1 MSGFESL
8 PGAENAAV
16 ATAEVRA
23 SEVAFSGN
31 PWSDETAL
39 KVVIQDV
46 QIAEAFRQSKR
57 QSIQWENADVLF
69 RGTVKSQ
76 PWPGTDVPMSN
87 LSMPVVL
94 ETVEK
99 LMPAVFMAFFSDRQ
113 PFLLIPLGKTTG
125 PEARVQEKLLM
136 WAIKLSNFKEEI
148 RLCLKSWL
156 LYGFCSARWG
166 WKTATKNKKTY
177 SRVAGPDGKPGRVQK
192 TDTPYEISHPTF
204 EHLELRSVLFDPALR
219 QPDCRRGRWVAAQIF
234 TTGYGLDELRKDP
247 TYQNIPSQAALAEI
261 LSRRNE
267 PTVDSLQSS
276 KSPSSRDLQAM
287 PETQVSSADPLA
299 QKLELLEYE
308 TEGRIITVLQRM
320 IVIRNEPNEF
330 GKKTFL
336 SSAFIDVPGSMYGF
350 GVAKLLAGDQ
360 KFQVGVA
367 NAWINSLALLLN
379 PAFHLKKGTG
389 PGVQNIKISP
399 GKLINEAGELTP
411 LTVPSVT
418 KEALEAIAASENR
431 ASRRVGANG
440 GDNVPTQALRT
451 AEGVNSFN
459 QGIVDKLQYAI
470 EMFAEAVYIPAL
482 EAFLDVCKDNLQPD
496 DIQNILSEEDGKTY
510 VGDILGVYN
519 GSCQVQVL
527 SSTKLASR
535 RAAAQLLP
543 LLLQLVGQ
551 QPFQDALT
559 AQNKKF
565 DFEELI
571 AQALDL
577 TGWDSGALIV
587 PASPQEVQQAMA
599 MTMQKSAGA
608 EQAKV
613 QGAAQLQDQAH
624 KNKLEEI
631 DATGMERAGVLVV
644 KHALAESS
652 AQATDVIPRTPG
664 A

>member
-16 ATAEVRA
+16 ATTELRAE
-23 SEVAFSGN
+23 EVAFAGDQ
-31 PWSDETAL
+31 WTDEAAL

-46 QIAEAFRQSKR
+46 TIAENYRQSKR
-57 QSIQWENADVLF
+57 QPIQWENADVLY

-76 PWPGTDVPMSN
+76 AWPGTDVPMSN

-94 ETVEK
+94 EAVEK
-99 LMPAVFMAFFSDRQ
+99 LMPAIFMAFFSDRQ
-113 PFLLIPLGKTTG
+113 PFLLTPLGKTS
-125 PEARVQEKLLM
+125 PEAARAQEKLLM

-148 RLCLKSWL
+148 RLSLKSWL
-156 LYGFCSARWG
+156 LYGFMAARWG
-166 WKTATKNKKTY
+166 WKTSTKTRKSYARTPG
-177 SRVAGPDGKPGRVQK
+177 ADGTPGRVSK
-192 TDTPYEISHPTF
+192 TETPYEISHPTF
-204 EHLELRSVLFDPALR
+204 EHLELRAVLFDPSLR
-219 QPDCRRGRWVAAQIF
+219 QPDCRKGRWVAAQIF

-247 TYQNIPSQAALAEI
+247 TYKNIPSRERLAQI
-261 LSRRNE
+261 LSTRNE

-276 KSPSSRDLQAM
+276 KIQGNRDLQAL
-287 PETQVSSADPLA
+287 PETQQSTADPLA

-320 IVIRNEPNEF
+320 ITIRNEKNEF

-350 GVAKLLAGDQ
+350 GVAKLLSGEQ

-367 NAWINSLALLLN
+367 NAWINSLALIMN

-389 PGVQNIKISP
+389 PGVQNIKVAP
-399 GKLINEAGELTP
+399 GKIINESGELTP

-418 KEALEAIAASENR
+418 KEALEAINASEQR
-431 ASRRVGANG
+431 ATRRVGANG

-470 EMFAEAVYIPAL
+470 EMFADMVFIPAL

-496 DIQNILSEEDGKTY
+496 DIDNILSEEDGKAY
-510 VGDILGVYN
+510 KGDILGVYN
-519 GSCQVQVL
+519 GTVQVQVL

-535 RAAAQLLP
+535 RTASQLAP
-543 LLLQLVGQ
+543 LILQLVGQ
-551 QPFQDALT
+551 QPFHDSLT

-565 DFEELI
+565 DYVEFVDQI
-571 AQALDL
+571 LDL

-587 PASPQEVQQAMA
+587 DATPAEVQQAMA

-608 EQAKV
+608 EQAKA
-613 QGAAQLQDQAH
+613 QSAAQLQDQAH
-624 KNKLEEI
+624 QNKLQEI
-631 DATGMERAGVLVV
+631 EATGMERAGVLVV
-644 KHALAESS
+644 KHALAASDKPPV
-652 AQATDVIPRTPG
+652 AIARTPG

>member
-1 MSGFESL
+1 MSGFENL

-16 ATAEVRA
+16 ATTELRAE
-23 SEVAFSGN
+23 EVAFAED
-31 PWSDETAL
+31 PWNDVAAL

-46 QIAEAFRQSKR
+46 TIAEAFRQSKR
-57 QSIQWENADVLF
+57 QPIQWENADVLF

-94 ETVEK
+94 ETIEK

-113 PFLLIPLGKTTG
+113 PFLLQPLGKTTG
-125 PEARVQEKLLM
+125 EQARVQEKLLM

-156 LYGFCSARWG
+156 LYGFCAARWG
-166 WKTATKNKKTY
+166 WKTSTKTRKTY
-177 SRVAGPDGKPGRVQK
+177 SRAAGADGQPGRVEK
-192 TDTPYEISHPTF
+192 TYKPYEISHPTF
-204 EHLELRSVLFDPALR
+204 AHLELRSVLFDPSLR

-247 TYQNIPSQAALAEI
+247 TYQNLPSRERLAEI
-261 LSRRNE
+261 LATRNE

-276 KSPSSRDLQAM
+276 KSPSSRDLQAL
-287 PETQVSSADPLA
+287 PETQQSSADPLA

-320 IVIRNEPNEF
+320 IVIRNEENEF

-367 NAWINSLALLLN
+367 NAWINSLALVLN

-399 GKLINEAGELTP
+399 GKLINEAGELNP
-411 LTVPSVT
+411 LTVPDVS
-418 KEALEAIAASENR
+418 KAALEAIAASEQR
-431 ASRRVGANG
+431 SARRVGANG

-451 AEGVNSFN
+451 AEGINSFN

-470 EMFAEAVYIPAL
+470 EMFADAVYIPAL
-482 EAFLDVCKDNLQPD
+482 EAFLDVCKDNLQPE

-519 GSCQVQVL
+519 GACQVQVL

-535 RAAAQLLP
+535 RAAAQLITP
-543 LLLQLVGQ
+543 ILQLVGQ
-551 QPFQDALT
+551 QPFHDSLT

-565 DFEELI
+565 DYEEFVD
-571 AQALDL
+571 QVLDI
-577 TGWDSGALIV
+577 TGWDSGTLIV

-608 EQAKV
+608 EQAKA
-613 QGAAQLQDQAH
+613 QSQAQLQEQAH
-624 KNKLEEI
+624 QNKLTEI
-631 DATGMERAGVLVV
+631 DAQGMERAGVLVV

-652 AQATDVIPRTPG
+652 KDTNDAIPRTPG